1 MKEKQGL
8 YLKRKAGSLMKRD
21 FLYRTNLQYE
31 VKSLRK
37 QVADFESGEKY
48 VNMQEEYRKTLAS
61 MERQL
66 RQLKKELACS
76 HAETIDVRNKWF
88 QTCEDILKEKEQ
100 ELAKK
105 DRELQK
111 MAEAMLEAQRQRDE
125 ALAKCRNKQVEVY
138 GVKTQL
144 DAAKGKLLEL
154 TARVNRDY
162 TNSSKSS
169 SQSPNHKKIHNGR
182 ERTGRRPGG
191 QPGHIHHGRKPQ
203 EPTRTVPIPAPAE
216 YENNSN
222 YKPTGKLIRKQLV
235 IMRVTTE
242 VVEYITPEFRN
253 QTTGQRVHAA
263 FPEGLKDDVTYD
275 GSVKAAAYLLN
286 NDCYVSVEKTRTFL
300 KEISDGKIDLSNGM
314 ICNLARQFSE
324 KTQEERNQ
332 IFLGLLASPNMHAD
346 FTFGRMNGKQAAVI
360 LCATPELALYQG
372 REKKGHEGIKGSPVE
387 LYQGTIIS
395 DHESTFL
402 NYGTRHQ
409 ECLVHVERYLRSS
422 IENEPEREWNQQML
436 DWIRAAIHYRNG
448 VQEDVADE
456 NQVAEF
462 EAGYDSIIEKAREE
476 YEYEPPNEYFRD
488 GYNLYK
494 RMEADK
500 EDYLLFLH
508 DLSVDPTNNLAERNG
523 RKFKRKATQVM
534 GFRSM
539 NGVTYFCDGLSVI
552 QTLKIKGENL
562 YDAVTSRFNNKREAR

>member
-1 MKEKQGL
+1 MKPN
-8 YLKRKAGSLMKRD
+8 
-21 FLYRTNLQYE
+21 FVYRTNLQYE

-37 QVADFESGEKY
+37 QVADFESGAKYIDIQEKH
-48 VNMQEEYRKTLAS
+48 RTILAG

-66 RQLKKELACS
+66 KQIKKALSRS

-100 ELAKK
+100 ELEKK
-105 DRELQK
+105 ERELHK
-111 MAEAMLEAQRQRDE
+111 MAEALFKAQRQRDE
-125 ALAKCRNKQVEVY
+125 ALMKCHDKNVELY
-138 GVKTQL
+138 EVKIQL
-144 DAAKGKLLEL
+144 EEANGKLLEL

-169 SQSPNHKKIHNGR
+169 SQSPNHKKIYNGR
-182 ERTGRRPGG
+182 QKTGRSPGG
-191 QPGHIHHGRKPQ
+191 QPGHIHNGRKPQ
-203 EPTRTVPIPAPAE
+203 EATRVVPIPAPDE
-216 YENNSN
+216 YENNRN

-235 IMRVTTE
+235 ILRVTTE
-242 VVEYITPEFRN
+242 VVEYVTPEFRN

-263 FPEGLKDDVTYD
+263 FPEGLKEDVTYD

-286 NDCYVSVEKTRTFL
+286 NDCYVSIDKTRTFL
-300 KEISDGKIDLSNGM
+300 KEISDGTIDLSNGM

-324 KTQEERNQ
+324 KTQEERDE
-332 IFLGLLASPNMHAD
+332 IFLGLLASPSMHAD

-360 LCATPELALYQG
+360 LCATPELVLYQG
-372 REKKGHEGIKGSPVE
+372 REKKGHEGVKGSPVE

-422 IENEPEREWNQQML
+422 IDNEPEREWNQQML
-436 DWIRAAIHYRNG
+436 DWIKAAIHVRNG
-448 VQEDVADE
+448 VAEAEPLDEDKVA
-456 NQVAEF
+456 AF
-462 EAGYDSIIEKAREE
+462 EATYDLIIEKAREE
-476 YEYEPPNEYFRD
+476 YEYEPANEYFRD

-494 RMEADK
+494 RMESDK

-508 DLSVDPTNNLAERNG
+508 DMSVDPTNNLAERNG
-523 RKFKRKATQVM
+523 RKFKRKAAQVM

-539 NGVTYFCDGLSVI
+539 EGVEYFCDGLSVI
-552 QTLKIKGENL
+552 QTLKQKGERL
-562 YDAVTSRFNNKREAR
+562 YDAVAFRFNKEREA